1 MSNCNCDD
9 LYTCIECRCK
19 TLKDESNKIIKE
31 KEFELFL
38 ESERITL

>member
-1 MSNCNCDD
+1 MCNCNEQHICM
-9 LYTCIECRCK
+9 ECKCQI
-19 TLKDESNKIIKE
+19 LKKENDKIIKE